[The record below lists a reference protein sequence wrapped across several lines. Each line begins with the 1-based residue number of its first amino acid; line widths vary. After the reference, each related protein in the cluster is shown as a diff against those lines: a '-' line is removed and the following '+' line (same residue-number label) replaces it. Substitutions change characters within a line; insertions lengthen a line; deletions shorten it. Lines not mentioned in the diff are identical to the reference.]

1 MRIHLGINVISQEG
15 RSLGRLK
22 YLLLNR
28 HNLQLGGLVV
38 RSRRWLVAHI
48 ETVVPIKLC
57 LSAFKLEQLDEIRL
71 DISAAQFE
79 TLKPYW
85 EYQDENP
92 EEDVYPTWLHCNPEA
107 FFIYHPPHSYT
118 DFKKIRNCEAEL
130 VHLGSAAHVSLS
142 DGGRGRIREYY
153 LGWESTHLMPVLT
166 SLVVGFPALGDSVTI
181 PAGWLKGL
189 EEERALLE
197 LNRAEL
203 TERLS
208 WPTRLAE
215 LLVQVKQ
222 EDNL

>member
-1 MRIHLGINVISQEG
+1 
-15 RSLGRLK
+15 
-22 YLLLNR
+22 
-28 HNLQLGGLVV
+28 
-38 RSRRWLVAHI
+38 
-48 ETVVPIKLC
+48 
-57 LSAFKLEQLDEIRL
+57 
-71 DISAAQFE
+71 
-79 TLKPYW
+79 
-85 EYQDENP
+85 
-92 EEDVYPTWLHCNPEA
+92 
-107 FFIYHPPHSYT
+107 
-118 DFKKIRNCEAEL
+118 
-130 VHLGSAAHVSLS
+130 
-142 DGGRGRIREYY
+142 
-153 LGWESTHLMPVLT
+153 MPVLT